1 MLCCALQ
8 CNAIQNFLHIYI
20 YEKVNLAS
28 FASVVETA
36 KRRVEKKKSG
46 RGSKPSLIH
55 HSLQIYIF
63 ERPTQLKQ
71 KKKRRLGE
79 GRDKLYY
86 IQ

>member
-36 KRRVEKKKSG
+36 KRRVEKKNQGEEVSPHSFTILFKYIYL
-46 RGSKPSLIH
+46 RDLPS
-55 HSLQIYIF
+55 
-63 ERPTQLKQ
+63 
-71 KKKRRLGE
+71 
-79 GRDKLYY
+79 
-86 IQ
+86 